1 MVSRVRILFLLTFP
15 HAHANLVNSRL
26 SQDTVAWA
34 EEFSTRALIAVPL
47 SDGKLN
53 WKKRHECVWK
63 SIESYEIGLD
73 QHWKID
79 LQSVFESYPTN
90 LKPFFTRALCVSSAD
105 IHRFLGDLQV
115 LQDQKCTDEKNVRV
129 LYEHISSYL
138 RDEDTRHS
146 YQVSPL
152 NLDLD

>member
-1 MVSRVRILFLLTFP
+1 MVSHVRFFFLLIFP

-34 EEFSTRALIAVPL
+34 EEFSTHALIAVPL

-129 LYEHISSYL
+129 LYDTCHLIYPMKKPLSSESIES
-138 RDEDTRHS
+138 R
-146 YQVSPL
+146 P
-152 NLDLD
+152 